1 MNEADDARAGQG
13 IGGTLVKPATA
24 TLTIRRKGFLLIAI
38 PLIAQFA
45 FGIAILSISRKG
57 VQAHDWELHSQ
68 QVLSRAY
75 SLKASLLMAQTS
87 LRGYVLTQKPD
98 FRAQCVR
105 AESEVPVE
113 IAALLHLVSDNPA
126 QTRRVRAMARTAD
139 DFLKFQNEC
148 AQLVEQGRSA
158 EASERIG
165 QQLGTRLMDR
175 FLVPMN
181 EFLTEEES
189 LANARHSQAYALNRV
204 AYVIV
209 TVGLLLNV
217 VLVGALSA
225 ILTSGINRRL
235 HVLSENARRLA
246 KRQPLLAP
254 LSPGDE
260 IAEVDRVFPEMAT
273 ALKKAEEGLDRFFT
287 ISLEMLCIAGLD
299 GYFKRLNPAWEATLG
314 HSNEEL
320 CAHPWLYFVHPDD
333 VEKTIAEGQKL
344 ADGLPAIRFENRY
357 RCADG
362 SYRWLLWNASTVP
375 GSDLIYAAAT
385 DITEAKRFHQ
395 ALGERNTALQAAN
408 RDLESFSYTVS
419 HDLRAPLRAV
429 DGYARILEEE
439 YAGALDEE
447 GLRLLSVVRSEARR
461 MGMLIDDLLAFSR
474 FGRQSLTVSQIDLR
488 QLGEEIMREV
498 RTRNS
503 DRTIDF
509 VCADLPPAL
518 ADRATLRQVLVNLL
532 TNATKYAKPEG
543 DIRIELGGQR
553 DEAHN
558 IYWVRDNGI
567 GFDMRYAEK
576 IFGVFQRLHN
586 DQQFEGTGVGL
597 AIVERIITR
606 HGGRVWAESEPGK
619 GATFFFS
626 LPAADDQRTS
636 DITGS
641 EQQQRE
647 AVNE

>member
-1 MNEADDARAGQG
+1 
-13 IGGTLVKPATA
+13 
-24 TLTIRRKGFLLIAI
+24 
-38 PLIAQFA
+38 
-45 FGIAILSISRKG
+45 
-57 VQAHDWELHSQ
+57 
-68 QVLSRAY
+68 
-75 SLKASLLMAQTS
+75 MAQTG
-87 LRGYVLTQKPD
+87 LRGYVLTHKPD
-98 FRAQCVR
+98 FRAQSAR

-126 QTRRVRAMARTAD
+126 QTSRVRAMDRSAD
-139 DFLKFQNEC
+139 EFLKFEREC

-158 EASERIG
+158 EAAERIG
-165 QQLGTRLMDR
+165 RQVGNRLMAQ
-175 FLVPMN
+175 FLRPMDQ
-181 EFLTEEES
+181 FLTEEER
-189 LANARHSQAYALNRV
+189 LANARHAQAYALNHM

-217 VLVGALSA
+217 VLVIVLSS
-225 ILTSGINRRL
+225 ILRKGINRRL
-235 HVLSENARRLA
+235 HVLSENARRLV
-246 KRQPLLAP
+246 KRQPLLPP

-260 IAEVDRVFPEMAT
+260 IAEVDRVFRETAA

-287 ISLEMLCIAGLD
+287 ISLEMLCIASLD
-299 GYFKRLNPAWEATLG
+299 GYFKRLNPAWETTLG
-314 HSNEEL
+314 YSNDEL

-333 VEKTIAEGQKL
+333 VAKTIAEGQKL
-344 ADGLPAIRFENRY
+344 AEGLPAIRFENRY

-362 SYRWLLWNASTVP
+362 SYRWLLWNAATVP
-375 GSDLIYAAAT
+375 GGDVIYAAAT
-385 DITEAKRFHQ
+385 DITEAKGFQ
-395 ALGERNTALQAAN
+395 LAMGERNTELQAAN

-429 DGYARILEEE
+429 DGYARILEED
-439 YAGALDEE
+439 YAGALDAE

-461 MGMLIDDLLAFSR
+461 MGTLIDDLLAFSR
-474 FGRQSLTVSQIDLR
+474 FGRQSLASSPIDLR
-488 QLGEEIMREV
+488 PLGEEIMRDV
-498 RTRNS
+498 RSRKA

-518 ADRATLRQVLVNLL
+518 ADQTTLRQVLVNLL
-532 TNATKYAKPEG
+532 TNAAKYAKPEG

-553 DEAHN
+553 DEVHN

-606 HGGRVWAESEPGK
+606 HGGRVWAESEPGN

-626 LPAADDQRTS
+626 LPAADDQRTEVS
-636 DITGS
+636 
-641 EQQQRE
+641 QQRE